1 MRKSDKYVEE
11 NGMESQLCIIF
22 KVKLK
27 FVGVLPTGRYSRPGS
42 YRFIHNTKVCSRY
55 NRYFWQYGTL
65 YSMDLLQIF

>member
-22 KVKLK
+22 MKLK

-42 YRFIHNTKVCSRY
+42 GRLLTRGCPVHVTEGGGSLPAHACFTKH
-55 NRYFWQYGTL
+55 L
-65 YSMDLLQIF
+65 